1 MTFFDAISSGFRN
14 YVNFRGRATRAEFWY
29 WVLFVILL
37 GLVLGTL
44 ESVIWPPATP
54 ASEDWQEV
62 LNSVVTQPTPL
73 TNIANLVLFIPGL
86 AITARRFHDAGFSA
100 KWLYLLLV
108 PIAYSI
114 FAIIGSLVIAWSFYT
129 DDVPTGAELPPE
141 SWMTIIFLIA
151 PIFALGFAV
160 FVIHVIFTLKPTR
173 SFYDGN
179 KYVEPTPL
187 APGDEGTTA

>member
-1 MTFFDAISSGFRN
+1 
-14 YVNFRGRATRAEFWY
+14 
-29 WVLFVILL
+29 
-37 GLVLGTL
+37 
-44 ESVIWPPATP
+44 
-54 ASEDWQEV
+54 
-62 LNSVVTQPTPL
+62 
-73 TNIANLVLFIPGL
+73 
-86 AITARRFHDAGFSA
+86 ARRFHDAGFSA

-129 DDVPTGAELPPE
+129 DEVPTGAELPPE